1 MGSERR
7 VAMITGAARGIG
19 YETAKLL
26 AQAGCTV
33 IIADMSPDRLKQ
45 AVESMSA
52 EGFPVE
58 PAEIDVSDIPR
69 ARKIVA
75 DVINRHGR
83 IDILVNNA
91 GICPTTSVDQ
101 ISEEEWGR
109 VMDVNL
115 KGAFFLCQAVIPVMK
130 EQHYGRIVNIS
141 SIAGEMGA
149 LVAGCHYSISKA
161 GIIAMTKVL
170 ARQLGTWGITVNAV
184 APGTIDSVM
193 TADWSKEQRDMLTAR
208 IPVGRL
214 GDPRD
219 IAHAV
224 AFLTSEG
231 SSFITGATID
241 VNGGALMR

>member
-1 MGSERR
+1 MGPERR
-7 VAMITGAARGIG
+7 VAIITGAARGIG
-19 YETAKLL
+19 YETARLL

-33 IIADMSPDRLKQ
+33 VIADMSPDRLKQ
-45 AVESMSA
+45 AVESMSD

-58 PAEIDVSDIPR
+58 PAEIDVSDTPR
-69 ARKIVA
+69 TRKIVA

-115 KGAFFLCQAVIPVMK
+115 KGAFFLCQAVIPAMK
-130 EQHYGRIVNIS
+130 EQRYGRIVNIS

-214 GDPRD
+214 RDPRD
-219 IAHAV
+219 IAYAV